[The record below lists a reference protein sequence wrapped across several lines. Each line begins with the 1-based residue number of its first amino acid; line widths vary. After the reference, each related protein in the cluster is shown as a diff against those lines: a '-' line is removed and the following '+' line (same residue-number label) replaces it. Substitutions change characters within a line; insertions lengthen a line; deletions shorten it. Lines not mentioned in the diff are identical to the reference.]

1 MTAGTTQIYTR
12 NTLVFRRHSVYRAK
26 TSVVS
31 HQTSGASRQNKLS
44 FFAAKRKNVSVG
56 VESGKSVKRLHK
68 CKKIPQTIEM
78 VRGLCYDSIQKERP
92 VPGGELSPD
101 GSVSICLTHILP
113 TECLAAGVSFFVT
126 EMRCFFRAPIMRPYL
141 PHAHDQAPSGNP

>member
-1 MTAGTTQIYTR
+1 MLQ
-12 NTLVFRRHSVYRAK
+12 S
-26 TSVVS
+26 
-31 HQTSGASRQNKLS
+31 KLS

-68 CKKIPQTIEM
+68 CKKIPQTIDM
-78 VRGLCYDSIQKERP
+78 ARGLCYDSIQKEHP

-113 TECLAAGVSFFVT
+113 TECLAAGVLFLQDTETEPAHLRRLLFV
-126 EMRCFFRAPIMRPYL
+126 CCCYL
-141 PHAHDQAPSGNP
+141 

>member
-1 MTAGTTQIYTR
+1 MLQ
-12 NTLVFRRHSVYRAK
+12 S
-26 TSVVS
+26 
-31 HQTSGASRQNKLS
+31 KLS

-68 CKKIPQTIEM
+68 CKKIPQTIDM
-78 VRGLCYDSIQKERP
+78 ARGLCYDSIQKEHP

-113 TECLAAGVSFFVT
+113 TECLAAGVSFFVP
-126 EMRCFFRAPIMRPYL
+126 EMRPE
-141 PHAHDQAPSGNP
+141 HAETFSAAQKISSNFA